1 MKKNLLQRVTKRID
15 WLIVGL
21 LLAILLASLV
31 PARGDVATGIGWLS
45 KVFLFLLFFVY
56 GAKLAP
62 AETLTGLKNW
72 KLHLTITTFT
82 FMVFPLFGLAL
93 RYATEPLVGQG
104 LALGLLYLTLVP
116 STVQSS
122 IAFTSV
128 AHGNVAGAIVSASF
142 SNVAGVV
149 LTPLLV
155 ALTMA
160 TTGDVHISGGM
171 ILNIVVQ
178 ILLPFVLGQLLH
190 RYIGGWIVRHPL
202 INKAIDR
209 GTSWI
214 IVYSSFSEAVVGGVW
229 QQVTGIHLLEVVLL
243 SVALVSLVLLLT
255 WMVSGWLKFDRRDR
269 IAIQFCGSKKSLST
283 GVAMGSVLFAEVAS
297 LNIGMLLLPLMIF
310 HLFQLLV
317 CAVLASRYGRK
328 WEAAHEPA

>member
-1 MKKNLLQRVTKRID
+1 MKKNLLQRVTQRID

-21 LLAILLASLV
+21 LVAILLASLL
-31 PARGDVATGIGWLS
+31 PARGDFATAVGWIS

-62 AETLTGLKNW
+62 SETLTGLRNW
-72 KLHLTITTFT
+72 KLHVTITTFT
-82 FMVFPLFGLAL
+82 FVVFPLFGVAL
-93 RYATEPLVGQG
+93 RYATEPLFGQG
-104 LALGLLYLTLVP
+104 LALGILYLTLVP

-142 SNVAGVV
+142 SNILGVF

-160 TTGDVHISGGM
+160 TTGDVHISGSM
-171 ILNIVVQ
+171 VLNIVVQ
-178 ILLPFVLGQLLH
+178 ILLPFILGQLLH
-190 RYIGGWIVRHPL
+190 KYIGGWIVRHPL
-202 INKAIDR
+202 INKTIDR
-209 GTSWI
+209 GTIWL
-214 IVYSSFSEAVVGGVW
+214 IVYSSFSDAVVGGVW
-229 QQVTGIHLLEVVLL
+229 KQVTGIHLLEVVLI
-243 SVALVSLVLLLT
+243 SVALVSLVLVLT
-255 WMVSGWLKFDRRDR
+255 WLVSGWLNFPRRDR

-283 GVAMGSVLFAEVAS
+283 GVAMGSVLFAGVAS

-310 HLFQLLV
+310 HLFQLLL

-328 WEAAHEPA
+328 WEAAHATA